1 MHIYKRH
8 REDVCVLDFVGSI
21 LLQDGGDALQ
31 EAVLASLREGWKK
44 LVLNLGGVTHMD
56 SSGLGHV
63 VRCHA
68 LAQAEGGLLKIA
80 NITKGVRNLLAIT
93 KLVTVFDSYDGED
106 DAVRS
111 FALSPA

>member
-1 MHIYKRH
+1 MRPIKN
-8 REDVCVLDFVGSI
+8 CSNTL
-21 LLQDGGDALQ
+21 
-31 EAVLASLREGWKK
+31 
-44 LVLNLGGVTHMD
+44 
-56 SSGLGHV
+56 
-63 VRCHA
+63 CHSEPSA